1 MDDSEVSLN
10 VCLGKEFS
18 GGELYFRGVRCDKHV
33 NSESS
38 NKVLVKPTIK
48 LSQCH
53 L

>member
-10 VCLGKEFS
+10 VCLGKQFS

-33 NSESS
+33 NSDSTE
-38 NKVLVKPTIK
+38 KVPVEPTIK
-48 LSQCH
+48 SSQVS